1 MATTAGAAPR
11 LGTPERPLRIVV
23 VGSSV
28 GLYVRPPRA
37 GPLEG
42 TYADLLEAMLHDHGI
57 CAVVTNRS
65 RWLLMVTE
73 AHRRFQELVL
83 DHRPDVLVLALGFVE
98 SQPRLAPLW
107 SVRMLFTWRPRLSG
121 LARRVRRT
129 MLGPL
134 WWVYV
139 HLSPVLIRWMP
150 WLPSRVRPTTFRR
163 GIEAM
168 TRLARKERAALVL
181 ALDVPEASDRVERT
195 LATIN
200 RRIDETN
207 LALRALAA
215 SPDGPDVVA
224 VSEIVRDLGPD
235 AALPDG
241 IHLSALGHREV
252 ATHLVDRIVSW
263 LRATEGHVTSTTS
276 GGGLPP
282 SS

>member
-11 LGTPERPLRIVV
+11 LGTPERPVRIVV

-37 GPLEG
+37 DPLEG
-42 TYADLLEAMLHDHGI
+42 TYADLLGPMLHEHGI

-83 DHRPDVLVLALGFVE
+83 DHRPDVVVLALGFVE

-121 LARRVRRT
+121 FARRVRRAV
-129 MLGPL
+129 LGP
-134 WWVYV
+134 WWWAYV
-139 HLSPVLIRWMP
+139 HLSPVLIRRMP
-150 WLPSRVRPTTFRR
+150 WLPSRVRPTTFQR

-207 LALRALAA
+207 GVLRALAS
-215 SPDGPDVVA
+215 SPDGPDLVA
-224 VSEIVRDLGPD
+224 VSEIVRAHGHD

-252 ATHLVDRIVSW
+252 ATRLVDRIVGW
-263 LRATEGHVTSTTS
+263 HAAMEGRLTSPTS
-276 GGGLPP
+276 AGARPP